1 MRTASLLRHKR
12 TIPSGE
18 QAGATVKATGFET
31 IPGQPF
37 SQFIGRVSPQMR
49 GLKASCFL
57 VTSSKE
63 RRLAL
68 PGSAQRD
75 VSRPVFLL

>member
-1 MRTASLLRHKR
+1 M
-12 TIPSGE
+12 
-18 QAGATVKATGFET
+18 KATGFET

-37 SQFIGRVSPQMR
+37 AQFIGRVSPQMR
-49 GLKASCFL
+49 GLKALCFL
-57 VTSSKE
+57 TSSKE

-75 VSRPVFLL
+75 VSRPVGLV